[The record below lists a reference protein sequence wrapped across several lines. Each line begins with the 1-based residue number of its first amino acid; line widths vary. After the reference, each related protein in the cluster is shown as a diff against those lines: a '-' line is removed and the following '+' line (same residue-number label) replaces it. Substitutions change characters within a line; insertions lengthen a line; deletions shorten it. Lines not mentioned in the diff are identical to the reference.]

1 MAQNNAAMLN
11 PARPMQRQPKGALD
25 GLSDSELESA
35 IEARSSK
42 NAKSSI
48 PSSFLL
54 DREFKKSLSHQLKKA
69 AAQKSSANSGTQ
81 GPLSTDNNEW
91 ETPRK
96 TFHGLQIKN
105 DTGISTSNSFSNLT

>member
-1 MAQNNAAMLN
+1 MTQNNAAMLN
-11 PARPMQRQPKGALD
+11 PARPIQRQRASKGALD

-54 DREFKKSLSHQLKKA
+54 DREFKKSLSYQLKKA
-69 AAQKSSANSGTQ
+69 AAQKSAANSGTQ
-81 GPLSTDNNEW
+81 GPLSTNNNEW
-91 ETPRK
+91 GNTEKDFPWIANK
-96 TFHGLQIKN
+96 K
-105 DTGISTSNSFSNLT
+105 